1 MLGDDRVWG
10 DVAAELSDVA
20 QPSFPRID
28 QHDTIASMAAAVLTE
43 APERFALAG
52 HSLGG
57 IVALELLRQSPER
70 VTRLALV
77 NTSGRDAS
85 ATQLESWA
93 TMVTRTKAGEFGEV
107 AAELGHAT
115 LPEAH
120 RGAEL
125 AARNTA
131 MAETVGADGFLRQ
144 LAAQATRPDSRPTLQ
159 GVGVPTL
166 VVTGAL
172 DHVCPPALQQEL
184 AGAIRGSRHVVIA
197 DAGHMSPLETPHEV
211 AQALRVWLAH

>member
-1 MLGDDRVWG
+1 MSSASQESQPLVLLSGMLGDDRVWG
-10 DVAAELSDVA
+10 DVAAGLSDVA
-20 QPSFPRID
+20 QPASLVD
-28 QHDTIASMAAAVLTE
+28 QHDSIASMAAAVLTE

-57 IVALELLRQSPER
+57 IVALEAPPTVPRAGH
-70 VTRLALV
+70 RLALV

-120 RGAEL
+120 RGAGP

-144 LAAQATRPDSRPTLQ
+144 LAAQAARPTRDRRCKGLASRP
-159 GVGVPTL
+159 
-166 VVTGAL
+166 
-172 DHVCPPALQQEL
+172 
-184 AGAIRGSRHVVIA
+184 
-197 DAGHMSPLETPHEV
+197 
-211 AQALRVWLAH
+211 WW

>member
-1 MLGDDRVWG
+1 MLGDDTVWD

-20 QPSFPRID
+20 RASFPRID
-28 QHDTIASMAAAVLTE
+28 QHDTIASMAAAVLAE

-57 IVALELLRQSPER
+57 IVALEIVRQSPER

-107 AAELGHAT
+107 AAELGHAH
-115 LPEAH
+115 PA
-120 RGAEL
+120 RGASRRRASRTE
-125 AARNTA
+125 TA

-144 LAAQATRPDSRPTLQ
+144 LAAQATRPDSRPTLP
-159 GVGVPTL
+159 GVGSRPWWS
-166 VVTGAL
+166 TGAL
-172 DHVCPPALQQEL
+172 DHVCPPALQRG
-184 AGAIRGSRHVVIA
+184 AGRRPYPARGTS
-197 DAGHMSPLETPHEV
+197 
-211 AQALRVWLAH
+211 